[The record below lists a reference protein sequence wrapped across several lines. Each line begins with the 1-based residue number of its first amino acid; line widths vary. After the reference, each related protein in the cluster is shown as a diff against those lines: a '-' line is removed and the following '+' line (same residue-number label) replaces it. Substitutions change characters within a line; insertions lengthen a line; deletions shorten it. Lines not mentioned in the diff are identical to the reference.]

1 MPSNLSIGKYSA
13 RRISNQHE
21 ISIELSRKDGKLR
34 THGRSFDDG
43 LAGKFSGQYLKACSS
58 IVPLETNFCLNAG
71 TSNDNGGSRSVDFEM
86 SDPAASKVTV
96 TWDSMSIGYQSL
108 VFFSSLN
115 HKFNAFARL
124 NDFLS
129 QSDSFD
135 ASLILQFATLLDPT
149 TCYCLFK
156 GNVSFI
162 SSVFV

>member
-21 ISIELSRKDGKLR
+21 ISIELSRKD
-34 THGRSFDDG
+34 
-43 LAGKFSGQYLKACSS
+43 
-58 IVPLETNFCLNAG
+58 G

>member
-43 LAGKFSGQYLKACSS
+43 LAGKFSG
-58 IVPLETNFCLNAG
+58 

-96 TWDSMSIGYQSL
+96 TWDSKSIGYQSL
-108 VFFSSLN
+108 VFSL
-115 HKFNAFARL
+115 R
-124 NDFLS
+124 
-129 QSDSFD
+129 
-135 ASLILQFATLLDPT
+135 
-149 TCYCLFK
+149 
-156 GNVSFI
+156 
-162 SSVFV
+162 